1 MNKVIMYGRLTKD
14 PEIRYTPS
22 RNGEDMAVARFTI
35 AVDRKFKSKN
45 DEVTADF
52 FDCTAFGAQ
61 AKFLEKYF
69 AKGSRVLVAGR
80 LQNNNYT
87 NKNGEK
93 VYSYQIMVEDVEFGD
108 SKKEAPKQEDDFVS
122 VPEGIEGDL
131 PFK

>member
-1 MNKVIMYGRLTKD
+1 MNKVILYGRLTKD

-22 RNGEDMAVARFTI
+22 RNGDDMAIAKFSI
-35 AVDRKFKSKN
+35 AVDRKFKKEG
-45 DEVTADF
+45 DATADF
-52 FDCTAFGAQ
+52 FDGTAFGAQ

-69 AKGSRVLVAGR
+69 SKGSRILVSGR

-93 VYSYQIMVEDVEFGD
+93 VYSTQIMAEEIEFGD

-122 VPEGIEGDL
+122 VPEGIEDSI